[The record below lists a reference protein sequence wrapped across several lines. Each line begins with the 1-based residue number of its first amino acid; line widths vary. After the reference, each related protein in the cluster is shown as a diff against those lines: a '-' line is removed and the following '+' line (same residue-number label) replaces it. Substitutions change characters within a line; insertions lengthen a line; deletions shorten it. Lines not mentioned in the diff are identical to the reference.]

1 MLTSVSCTYCPAHA
15 GWSFSAPS
23 VEQAVA
29 MRKQHIREQHPEV
42 GMMLDLIDR
51 LDKIMPLLESLSAD
65 YA

>member
-1 MLTSVSCTYCPAHA
+1 M
-15 GWSFSAPS
+15 
-23 VEQAVA
+23 EQAVA